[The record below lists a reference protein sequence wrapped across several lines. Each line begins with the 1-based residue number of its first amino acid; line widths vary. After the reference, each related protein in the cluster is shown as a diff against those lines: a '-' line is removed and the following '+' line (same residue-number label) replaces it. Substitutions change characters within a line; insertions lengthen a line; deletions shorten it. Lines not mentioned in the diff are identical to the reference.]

1 MKENIMDSSDPE
13 TNKSVDEMAHFAASV
28 LSSATSSSVEISSA
42 RSVLV
47 EVKRVSYRLATDEDV
62 KAQYQRLAQACA
74 SRKMA
79 VG

>member
-1 MKENIMDSSDPE
+1 MDSSDPE
-13 TNKSVDEMAHFAASV
+13 TNKSVDEMALFAASV

-74 SRKMA
+74 SRKMP